1 MRNKWTLPLILGI
14 LTALVLAILL
24 WPTEAKPVT
33 VMVAARD
40 LGAGET
46 LTAADLTALPMPP
59 EAAPADAVTN
69 PDDLI
74 GKSLAV
80 VRFAGE
86 PITSRHLGPA
96 VTLQPDERGVAV
108 KVSKDRGLAGLLRPG
123 MKVGVVATLQDP
135 EGRMGQNIFAKAAL
149 ENLRVL
155 YVPPDFQASAYMPVE
170 RAAAEVQSG
179 KLTAASASPAPRLA
193 NEGVIVLAAS
203 IEPQPILYTPISTT
217 VEISYT
223 MATDGTVIE
232 WEPPQA
238 APDIA
243 NATTEW
249 VSPAEFLAGLN
260 AQGKALTLVLMP
272 PNDSLPWL
280 TEGVL
285 ASGIVTGTAA
295 PTALPVMDVTDE
307 QKIGGGP

>member
-14 LTALVLAILL
+14 LTALVLAVML
-24 WPTEAKPVT
+24 WPTEAKPVN

-46 LTAADLTALPMPP
+46 LTAADLTALAMPP
-59 EAAPADAVTN
+59 DAAPADAVTN
-69 PDDLI
+69 PDVLI
-74 GKSLAV
+74 GKTLAV
-80 VRFAGE
+80 VRFSGE

-96 VTLQPDERGVAV
+96 VTLQPNERGVAV

-135 EGRMGQNIFAKAAL
+135 EGKMGQNIFAKATL

-170 RAAAEVQSG
+170 RASAEVQSG
-179 KLTAASASPAPRLA
+179 KLTATSASPAPRLA
-193 NEGVIVLAAS
+193 NEGVIVLAAG
-203 IEPQPILYTPISTT
+203 IAPQPILYTPISTT

-223 MATDGTVIE
+223 VATDGTVIN
-232 WEPPQA
+232 WSPPQA
-238 APDIA
+238 APNIA
-243 NATTEW
+243 EAATEW
-249 VSPAEFLAGLN
+249 VSPAELLAGLN

-272 PNDSLPWL
+272 PEAYDPWL

-285 ASGIVTGTAA
+285 ATSIVTGTAA
-295 PTALPVMDVTDE
+295 PAAMSVLDVNGGR
-307 QKIGGGP
+307 GGGQ